1 MALHTAFECQ
11 INKNALLQT
20 YVWQFWPL
28 GSEIFVSQFQRRTK
42 KGLLEGLIRS
52 IFILFLLIVRHYS
65 IGFHTGTGFLKD
77 LQGKV
82 TITLTGS
89 KMTKSITLAE

>member
-1 MALHTAFECQ
+1 L
-11 INKNALLQT
+11 K
-20 YVWQFWPL
+20 
-28 GSEIFVSQFQRRTK
+28 
-42 KGLLEGLIRS
+42 GLIRL
-52 IFILFLLIVRHYS
+52 IFMLFSWIVRHYS
-65 IGFHTGTGFLKD
+65 IGFHTGSGFLKD